1 MDHFENALNGILVE
15 AYHNIL
21 RLEELTLKKSNRI
34 NLSINEMHL
43 LEIVGANNDTGISIS
58 ELADKL
64 GVKPPSVTVAVAKL
78 EKRDFVKKNDCQTDG
93 RVVRVFLTEQGRKID
108 AYHKYYHRNMVKAIS
123 EDFTDEE
130 KEYLIRGIEK
140 LNGYFKKSIEGK
152 K

>member
-78 EKRDFVKKNDCQTDG
+78 EKRDFVKKSDCQTDG